1 MMKHKFRLTSLTAP
15 LRAIKQSIPS
25 KSWMHYAAIRLGAF
39 IMLYFG
45 LISFTILMMGLFGL
59 AVGLATVI
67 ALVPLA
73 VFIAIRLSGM
83 VTNKWK
89 LPNDYS

>member
-1 MMKHKFRLTSLTAP
+1 MMGYKFRLTPLSEP
-15 LRAIKQSIPS
+15 LRAIKRSIPS

-45 LISFTILMMGLFGL
+45 IVSLTILVMGLFGL
-59 AVGLATVI
+59 AVGIATVI
-67 ALVPLA
+67 ALIPLA

-83 VTNKWK
+83 VTYKWK